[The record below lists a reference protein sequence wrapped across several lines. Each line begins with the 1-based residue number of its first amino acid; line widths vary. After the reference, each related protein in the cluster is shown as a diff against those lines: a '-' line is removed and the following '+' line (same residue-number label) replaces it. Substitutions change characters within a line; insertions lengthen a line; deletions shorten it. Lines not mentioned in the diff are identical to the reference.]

1 MIKIPPKFDITF
13 KVNLNKRND
22 FKNGGKVIHENDFS
36 LSLLEMK
43 PTAVILIPIFLVET
57 KLIVSKLE
65 KLQIP
70 SLFLNIAIDGFNNV
84 LNKRLF

>member
-1 MIKIPPKFDITF
+1 MIKVPPEFDITF
-13 KVNLNKRND
+13 KVNLKKRND
-22 FKNGGKVIHENDFS
+22 FKNGGKVIHENDIF

-43 PTAVILIPIFLVET
+43 PTAVILTPIFLEET

-70 SLFLNIAIDGFNNV
+70 SFF
-84 LNKRLF
+84 

>member
-22 FKNGGKVIHENDFS
+22 FKNGGKVIHENDFFIS
-36 LSLLEMK
+36 FSEMK
-43 PTAVILIPIFLVET
+43 PTAVILAPIFLEET

-84 LNKRLF
+84 LNKRLI

>member
-1 MIKIPPKFDITF
+1 MIKVPPEFDITF
-13 KVNLNKRND
+13 KVNLKKRND
-22 FKNGGKVIHENDFS
+22 FKNGGKVIHENDFF

-43 PTAVILIPIFLVET
+43 PTAVILTPIFLEET

-70 SLFLNIAIDGFNNV
+70 SLFLKSLLMALTIF
-84 LNKRLF
+84 